1 MGVLFLN
8 FGLELFYE
16 CEENARWRRVAQVIF
31 YGDVGACLSD
41 GIRYKVADRDM
52 EWL

>member
-16 CEENARWRRVAQVIF
+16 CEESTRWIRLAQVIF

-41 GIRYKVADRDM
+41 GIRQKVADHDM
-52 EWL
+52 GWL